1 MNGLFQKARVERGII
16 DFDLIQGRKIV
27 RQEIRRV
34 SCTASAVL
42 LLALGACSD
51 EREGAGNAAVQEA
64 PGSQPAAVGAERNV
78 EETQAIVVLRG
89 LPTLGTSHSV
99 AIVELDPE
107 AENFGEI
114 LTEYEF
120 SDYEAPLHHLYYSPN
135 GRLYATGLDPECSL
149 AEVGLSRDATGVPLI
164 NGIDCLDTHGQQIG
178 EDMMWHSVNGTQYMF
193 VTFMGGTGVDQ
204 PDGGSVGVFD
214 PQTNEV
220 IKIIEARKSQVGEG
234 KPYIM
239 YPHGISAYGDRM
251 VVTST
256 VHADLTTGVGNA
268 ITVIDLNTLEPIQ
281 NILIEDAK
289 PVGLPSSPVEVL
301 FVRPSISPSATPS
314 LLVNTMFGFEV
325 WKVPYTEADKS
336 FGTPEKVYDGA
347 TSNTG
352 VPLEFYGNSTEL
364 FISHAIPGVVKRY
377 HLDSLPE
384 LVSSGPDINAEP
396 GAHHMIFYSSAS
408 GRKLIAVQNNLLNL
422 GNAADNDPTDTDF
435 MAKLNDHSIVVHD
448 LETGE
453 RLASVNFKERYNKG
467 VDNVEALFGS
477 GFVHHH

>member
-1 MNGLFQKARVERGII
+1 MKP
-16 DFDLIQGRKIV
+16 DFKSV
-27 RQEIRRV
+27 F
-34 SCTASAVL
+34 CTASACL
-42 LLALGACSD
+42 LLVLAACSD
-51 EREGAGNAAVQEA
+51 QGESDSGVSVQEA
-64 PGSQPAAVGAERNV
+64 SDV
-78 EETQAIVVLRG
+78 EETQAIVLLRG

-149 AEVGLSRDATGVPLI
+149 AEVGLSRDVTGAPVI
-164 NGIDCLDTHGQQIG
+164 NGIECLDTHGQQIG
-178 EDMMWHSVNGTQYMF
+178 EDIMWHSVNDTQYMF

-214 PQTNEV
+214 PQTNEL

-234 KPYIM
+234 EPYIM
-239 YPHGISAYGDRM
+239 YAHGISAYQDRM

-268 ITVIDLNTLEPIQ
+268 ITVIDLNTLEPIE
-281 NILIEDAK
+281 NIVIEDAQ
-289 PVGLPSSPVEVL
+289 PLGFPSSPVEVL
-301 FVRPSISPSATPS
+301 FVRPSISPSAKPS
-314 LLVNTMFGFEV
+314 VLVNTMFGFEV
-325 WKVPYTEADKS
+325 WQVPYDEADKS

-347 TSNTG
+347 TSGTA
-352 VPLEFYGNSTEL
+352 VPLEFYGNETEL
-364 FISHAIPGVVKRY
+364 FISHALPGVVKRY
-377 HLDSLPE
+377 ALDSLPD
-384 LVSSGPDINAEP
+384 LVPSGPDINAEP

-422 GNAADNDPTDTDF
+422 GDAADDDPTDVDF
-435 MAKLNDHSIVVHD
+435 LAKLNDHSITVHD

-453 RLASVNFKERYNKG
+453 RLASVNFKDRYQKG
-467 VDNVEALFGS
+467 IENVEALFGS